1 MIIKYE
7 KVFFM
12 NDNLKKELLRKSLHL
27 FTGVTFSL
35 LILFGFLKWWHFL
48 ALFVF
53 SLPILFYIHNTNK
66 KVPVI
71 SYFIDKMGRQDEF
84 PGKGA
89 LTFVIGVFIAFLIFP
104 KNIAAASIMI
114 LAVGDAI
121 SPLIGKH
128 FGKTKTI
135 FSKRKMIEGFIV
147 GVSFSFL
154 AATLIVGAKLAFF
167 ASLIALFA
175 EFWDETDFIDD
186 NILIPLVAGLVMTVI
201 NLL

>member
-1 MIIKYE
+1 
-7 KVFFM
+7 M
-12 NDNLKKELLRKSLHL
+12 NENLKKELLRKMLHL
-27 FTGVTFSL
+27 ASGIAFSL
-35 LILFGFLKWWHFL
+35 LILFDLLIGWHIM
-48 ALFVF
+48 ALLVF
-53 SLPILFYIHNTNK
+53 SLPILFYIHNTGK
-66 KVPVI
+66 KVPLI
-71 SYFIDKMGRQDEF
+71 SYLIIKMGRQDEF

-89 LTFVIGVFIAFLIFP
+89 FTFVIGSFLVFLIFP
-104 KNIAAASIMI
+104 KDVAAASILI

-147 GVSFSFL
+147 GVAFSFL
-154 AATLIVGAKLAFF
+154 AATLVVGAKSAFF